1 MAIGDELS
9 SINFESMIGG
19 PLSAVIKAQAQ
30 AAVTSVDF
38 IKAVGFDSD
47 DQGKVTGPTMV
58 TFSYNKPVETTAAD
72 GSTSVVVSKFDLT
85 VPFLTMLPVPFIRI
99 EETTID
105 FNAKITS
112 MQESSSASEFGIN
125 AELKAKAGWGWG
137 SASLKV
143 NTAYK
148 RSSTSSQNQERTYSL
163 AIHVR
168 AVQDDMPAGTERLL
182 SILENVIQE
191 VEAPAT

>member
-9 SINFESMIGG
+9 TINFESMIGG

-38 IKAVGFDSD
+38 IKTVGFTEGEG
-47 DQGKVTGPTMV
+47 GKIDPTMITFEYDKLVEIRNEDGEVTGTEV
-58 TFSYNKPVETTAAD
+58 KPF
-72 GSTSVVVSKFDLT
+72 KLT

-112 MQESSSASEFGIN
+112 VQEISSTISQGTN

-143 NTAYK
+143 NYSYK
-148 RSSTSSQNQERTYSL
+148 RSSSSNQKVERTYSM
-163 AIHVR
+163 AVHVR
-168 AVQDDMPAGTERLL
+168 AVQDELPAGTERLL
-182 SILENVIQE
+182 GILENAITETE
-191 VEAPAT
+191 VTV